1 MSKRWDLS
9 DTSKHWDIE
18 QQLIAM
24 LEGRKVRYY
33 NGVFEGSVE
42 DVVFNDD
49 GSVDVD
55 MYGVNNNDPKGHYHF
70 HLKLREDGTFE
81 IKNCHKK

>member
-24 LEGRKVRYY
+24 LEGGKVRYY

-42 DVVFNDD
+42 DVVINDD
-49 GSVDVD
+49 GSADVD
-55 MYGVNNNDPKGHYHF
+55 MYGADNNDPKGHYHF
-70 HLKLREDGTFE
+70 HLKLYEDGTFD